1 MTDYKPPLMF
11 IAGEWTKGSGGTPKT
26 VLNPAT
32 EEVLA
37 QLPAASEADLDR
49 ALESTLRGFRT
60 WSAMSAERRCDIV
73 MNGCRILRE
82 RAAEIAPR
90 ITMEQGKPVEEARLE
105 IIRAAAIIEWDVNEG
120 RRAYGTIVPSDPGFN
135 RFGLKLP
142 IGPVAAFTPW
152 NFPISSPGRKLGAAL
167 GAGCSVIIKSSEET
181 PASTCALVECLVE
194 GGLPP
199 EVVNIVSGSSAMISA
214 YLIASPVIRAV
225 TFTGSTPVGKHL
237 AKLCAEHMKPAVM
250 ELGGHSPVIVF
261 DDVDVEA
268 VARQGV
274 AGKFRNAGQ
283 ICTAPTRFIIQD
295 KAHDAFVDTFV
306 KHAKAIRV
314 GNGLE
319 EGTQMGPLANPRRL
333 AALEG
338 LVADAR
344 AKGATVAAGGQ
355 RIGNR
360 GYFFEP
366 TVLTDVPDDA
376 DVLNVEPFGPIAPIV
391 RFKDLE
397 EAIAIANRLPYG
409 LCSYAFT
416 NSQARSHELARRVE
430 SGIMSLN
437 HYGTSQA
444 DTPFGGVKESGYGR
458 EGGYETLDA
467 FMITKFISQ
476 KISA

>member
-1 MTDYKPPLMF
+1 ML
-11 IAGEWTKGSGGTPKT
+11 IGGEWTKGSGEPKE
-26 VLNPAT
+26 VINPAT
-32 EEVLA
+32 EEVIA
-37 QLPAASEADLDR
+37 MLPSATEADLDR
-49 ALESTLRGFRT
+49 ALQSTQRGFRE
-60 WSAMSAERRCDIV
+60 WQKLSAEARCDIV
-73 MNGCRILRE
+73 MRGCRILRE
-82 RAAEIAPR
+82 RAAEIAPM

-105 IIRAAAIIEWDVNEG
+105 IIRAASIIEWDANEG

-135 RFGLKLP
+135 RYGLKLP

-152 NFPISSPGRKLGAAL
+152 NFPISSPARKIGGAL

-181 PASTCALVECLVE
+181 PAATCALVQCLLD

-199 EVVNIVSGSSAMISA
+199 EVINIVSGKSSMISA
-214 YLIASPVIRAV
+214 YLIASPVIRAI

-237 AKLCAEHMKPAVM
+237 AKLAAEAMKPVVM

-261 DDVDVEA
+261 DDVDAAKIARQA
-268 VARQGV
+268 VA
-274 AGKFRNAGQ
+274 AKFRNAGQ
-283 ICTAPTRFIIQD
+283 ICTAPTRFIIQE
-295 KAHDAFVDTFV
+295 KAHDAFVESFV
-306 KHAKAIRV
+306 QAASAIKV

-333 AALEG
+333 KALED
-338 LVADAR
+338 LVADAK
-344 AKGATVAAGGQ
+344 AKGATVATGGK

-376 DVLNVEPFGPIAPIV
+376 DVVNIEPFGPIAPVI
-391 RFKDLE
+391 RFRE
-397 EAIAIANRLPYG
+397 FEQAIEIANRLPYG

-416 NSQARSHELARRVE
+416 NSQAYSHELAHRVE

-437 HYGTSQA
+437 HFGTSQA

-476 KISA
+476 KITA

>member
-1 MTDYKPPLMF
+1 MATYKAPLML
-11 IAGEWTKGSGGTPKT
+11 IGGEWTKGSGEPKE
-26 VLNPAT
+26 VINPAT
-32 EEVLA
+32 EEVIA
-37 QLPAASEADLDR
+37 MLPSATEADLDR
-49 ALESTLRGFRT
+49 ALQSTQRGFRE
-60 WSAMSAERRCDIV
+60 WQKLSAEARCDIV
-73 MNGCRILRE
+73 VRGCRILRE
-82 RAAEIAPR
+82 RAAEIAPM

-105 IIRAAAIIEWDVNEG
+105 IIRAASIIEWDANEG

-135 RFGLKLP
+135 RYGLKLP

-152 NFPISSPGRKLGAAL
+152 NFPISSPARKIGGAL

-181 PASTCALVECLVE
+181 PAATCALVQCLLD

-199 EVVNIVSGSSAMISA
+199 EVINIVSGKSSMISA
-214 YLIASPVIRAV
+214 YLIASPVIRAI

-237 AKLCAEHMKPAVM
+237 AKLAAEAMKPVVM

-261 DDVDVEA
+261 DDVDAAKIARQA
-268 VARQGV
+268 VA
-274 AGKFRNAGQ
+274 AKFRNAGQ
-283 ICTAPTRFIIQD
+283 ICTAPTRFIIQE
-295 KAHDAFVDTFV
+295 KAHDAFVESFV
-306 KHAKAIRV
+306 QAASAIKV

-333 AALEG
+333 KALED
-338 LVADAR
+338 LVADAK
-344 AKGATVAAGGQ
+344 AKGATVATGGK

-376 DVLNVEPFGPIAPIV
+376 DVVNIEPFGPIAPVI
-391 RFKDLE
+391 RFRE
-397 EAIAIANRLPYG
+397 FEQAIEIANRLPYG

-416 NSQARSHELARRVE
+416 NSQAYSHELAHRVE

-437 HYGTSQA
+437 HFGTSQA

-476 KISA
+476 KITA

>member
-1 MTDYKPPLMF
+1 MVSYKAPLMF
-11 IAGEWTKGSGGTPKT
+11 IAGEWTKGSGKPKD
-26 VLNPAT
+26 VINPAT

-37 QLPAASEADLDR
+37 QLPGATEADLDR
-49 ALESTLRGFRT
+49 ALESTRRGFKA
-60 WSAMSAERRCDIV
+60 WSGLSAEARCDIV
-73 MNGCRILRE
+73 MKGCQILRD
-82 RAAEIAPR
+82 RAAEIAPH

-105 IIRAAAIIEWDVNEG
+105 IIRAASIIEWDVQQG

-181 PASTCALVECLVE
+181 PTSTCALVECLLA

-199 EVVNIVSGSSAMISA
+199 EVINVVSGNSSMISA
-214 YLIASPVIRAV
+214 YLIASPVIRAI

-237 AKLCAEHMKPAVM
+237 AKLCAEAMKPAVM

-261 DDVDVEA
+261 DDVDVA
-268 VARQGV
+268 AIAKQGA

-283 ICTAPTRFIIQD
+283 ICTAPTRFIVQE
-295 KAHDAFVDTFV
+295 KAHDAFVETFV
-306 KHAKAIRV
+306 NAAKAIKI
-314 GNGLE
+314 GNGLDK
-319 EGTQMGPLANPRRL
+319 GTQMGPLANPRRM
-333 AALEG
+333 AALEAM
-338 LVADAR
+338 VADAKV
-344 AKGATVAAGGQ
+344 KGATIATGGS

-376 DVLNVEPFGPIAPIV
+376 DVVNIEPFGPIAPVI
-391 RFKDLE
+391 RFNDLE
-397 EAIAIANRLPYG
+397 EAIEIANRLPYG

-416 NSQARSHELARRVE
+416 NSQARSFELAHRVE

-437 HYGTSQA
+437 HFGTSQA

-476 KISA
+476 KITA

>member
-1 MTDYKPPLMF
+1 VATYKAPLML
-11 IAGEWTKGSGGTPKT
+11 IGGEWTKGSGEPKE
-26 VLNPAT
+26 VINPAT
-32 EEVLA
+32 EEVIA
-37 QLPAASEADLDR
+37 MLPSATEADLDR
-49 ALESTLRGFRT
+49 ALQSTLRGFRE
-60 WSAMSAERRCDIV
+60 WQKLSAEARCDII
-73 MNGCRILRE
+73 MRGCRILRE
-82 RAAEIAPR
+82 RADEIAPI
-90 ITMEQGKPVEEARLE
+90 ITMEQGKPVEESRLE
-105 IIRAAAIIEWDVNEG
+105 IIRAASIIEWDANEG

-135 RFGLKLP
+135 RYGIKLP

-152 NFPISSPGRKLGAAL
+152 NFPISSPARKIGGAL

-181 PASTCALVECLVE
+181 PAATCSLVQCLLD

-199 EVVNIVSGSSAMISA
+199 EVINIVSGKSSMISA
-214 YLIASPVIRAV
+214 YLIASPVIRAI

-237 AKLCAEHMKPAVM
+237 AKLAADAMKPVVM

-261 DDVDVEA
+261 DDVDAAKIARQAA
-268 VARQGV
+268 VA
-274 AGKFRNAGQ
+274 KFRNAGQ
-283 ICTAPTRFIIQD
+283 ICTAPTRFIIQER
-295 KAHDAFVDTFV
+295 AHDAFVESFV
-306 KHAKAIRV
+306 KAASAIKV
-314 GNGLE
+314 ANGLE
-319 EGTQMGPLANPRRL
+319 EGSQMGPLANPRRL
-333 AALEG
+333 KALED

-344 AKGATVAAGGQ
+344 AKGATVATGGK

-376 DVLNVEPFGPIAPIV
+376 DVVNVEPFGPIAPVV
-391 RFKDLE
+391 RFREFD
-397 EAIAIANRLPYG
+397 EAIEIANRLPYG

-416 NSQARSHELARRVE
+416 NSQAYSHDLAYRVE

-437 HYGTSQA
+437 HFGTSQA

-476 KISA
+476 KITA